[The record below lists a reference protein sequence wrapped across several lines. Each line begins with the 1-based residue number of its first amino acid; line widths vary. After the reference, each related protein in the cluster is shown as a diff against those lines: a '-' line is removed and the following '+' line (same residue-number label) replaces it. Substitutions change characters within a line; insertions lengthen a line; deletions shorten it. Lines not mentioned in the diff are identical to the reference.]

1 MSAKKYDDVAIFFD
15 KSRQRYGAKVTIEKG
30 KPRKTVHGKTEEEV
44 LLKARQLMY
53 STRDEKFMEKKGIP
67 LIDLLKMNFE
77 RKDEAGK
84 IGDAQYVRTGYVIKY
99 IENSEIGQK
108 NVLDL
113 TEKDY
118 QNFFNNVAKEYAGSS
133 IDKFYAEI
141 NQALKY
147 AKRKKIIS
155 DNFLEDII
163 RPKSQLPE
171 KEVIPL
177 TTTQQKIFSDYLLN
191 VPSSKCKYKNV
202 MLIQLYMGLRIGEAL
217 ALKRKDIDLK
227 NKTIHVER
235 TVTQG
240 RDKKLKLGE
249 MTKTEAGNRVLPIP
263 DIIYNYILEQLQ
275 LISPHNEALL
285 FSNNGKLIG
294 HSSVNDQMKRR
305 LLGLHIYEDGL
316 STHSLRH
323 TYATRCI
330 ESGMQPIV
338 LSKLLGHS
346 DIRITLNTYVKIF
359 NEYKTKVAKEV
370 ENYYEDLN
378 LTPSINIP
386 LKNTNLD
393 FEDLENKG
401 AKIIQFPKRAINDY
415 SR

>member
-1 MSAKKYDDVAIFFD
+1 MSSKKYDDVSIYFD
-15 KSRQRYGAKVTIEKG
+15 KTRNRYSAKVTIEKG
-30 KPRKTVHGKTEEEV
+30 ESRKTVYGKTEEEV

-53 STRDEKFMEKKGIP
+53 SARDETFIEKKGIP
-67 LIDLLKMNFE
+67 LIDLIKMNFQN
-77 RKDEAGK
+77 KVEANK
-84 IGDAQYVRTGYVIKY
+84 IGDSQYVRTTYVIKF

-118 QNFFNNVAKEYAGSS
+118 QNFFNEVAKKYSDTS
-133 IDKFYAEI
+133 IDKYYSAI

-155 DNFLEDII
+155 ENFLEDII
-163 RPKSQLPE
+163 KPKSHQPE

-177 TTTQQKIFSDYLLN
+177 TTSQQKILTDYLLN
-191 VPSSKCKYKNV
+191 VPLKECKYKNV
-202 MLIQLYMGLRIGEAL
+202 MLIQLYMGLRVGEAL
-217 ALKRKDIDLK
+217 GLQIKDIDLN
-227 NKTIHVER
+227 NKTIHIQQ
-235 TVTQG
+235 TVTI
-240 RDKKLKLGE
+240 DKNKKLKLGE
-249 MTKTEAGNRVLPIP
+249 MPKTEAGNRVLPIP
-263 DIIYNYILEQLQ
+263 NIIYNYVIEQMMLT
-275 LISPHNEALL
+275 NNNKEDLL

-294 HSSVNDQMKRR
+294 HSSVNDQLQRR
-305 LLGLHIYEDGL
+305 LINLHIYENGL

-330 ESGMQPIV
+330 ESGMPAIV

-359 NEYKTKVAKEV
+359 NEFQTKIAKGV
-370 ENYYEDLN
+370 ENYYRDLE
-378 LTPSINIP
+378 LTPKINTQNI
-386 LKNTNLD
+386 NFDNS
-393 FEDLENKG
+393 ENKG
-401 AKIIQFPKRAINDY
+401 AKIIQFPKQLIDDY